1 MVTMDNAEE
10 NAGPKGLQLIG
21 RLPATQCPQFL
32 HRVIDGVCG
41 RAQPRFQDYGNVW
54 NLREWL
60 DVLED
65 ATAFL
70 KTSTGKDD
78 TSEEVGNTLIG
89 LSPEHQEVILKC
101 LKSRKAEIAEA
112 LVGKVCAMSSA
123 YLQDF
128 DWQLKLGLSSD
139 KLSTLQMPLVN
150 LDLDITQNGDIKPV
164 SIEMNKEEL
173 QNLINSLEAA
183 NKVVLQLK

>member
-21 RLPATQCPQFL
+21 RLPATQCPQ
-32 HRVIDGVCG
+32 
-41 RAQPRFQDYGNVW
+41 
-54 NLREWL
+54 
-60 DVLED
+60 
-65 ATAFL
+65 
-70 KTSTGKDD
+70 
-78 TSEEVGNTLIG
+78 VGNTLIG